1 MAREGPDAYV
11 LRPDD
16 DPEKFAAVLKGLGVS
31 YRVDLDPV
39 PVFYGF
45 SRRVRV
51 EEVHGFRGDTA
62 PGPLPED
69 E

>member
-1 MAREGPDAYV
+1 V

-16 DPEKFAAVLKGLGVS
+16 DPDRFAAVLKGLGVG

-51 EEVHGFRGDTA
+51 EEVHGFRGETSPRSA
-62 PGPLPED
+62 PEED
-69 E
+69 ER